1 MDSAD
6 KTRQEL
12 ANEVLSLR
20 FELAEA
26 RSELERAR
34 CTRGGLRRSDVR
46 LPRTADRYS
55 VGVARPDRERTDLE
69 ALKNALYDWEERY
82 RVIFENTEDCI
93 FIKSP
98 DFSYAHVNPA
108 MEKLLGK
115 PAHEIIGQTDHEIFD
130 VHEGVRTRDVDLAVL
145 NGETVREVETKIVN
159 GTPYI
164 FHSVKAPLK
173 GRDGSVVGILGLA
186 RDVTGQNKAEE
197 ALREHQQML
206 QNILSAS
213 PVAISYVEHGR
224 LVWTNEAMVR
234 MFGYIEEKE
243 YLGKRSRDFYASLEE
258 YERVLKIFKE
268 RVKRGLPVETEARF
282 KRRDGSVFDGQMKI
296 RALYPHRSKSPTIST
311 IADVSEKRKAD
322 EALRESRS
330 QYRNLYEESRR
341 IAELYRTLLDASPDP
356 TVVCD
361 VHGRP
366 TYVNP
371 AFTRVFEWELDE
383 LSGRRLDLIPL
394 DSWMER
400 QGNGDGHDYSF
411 ETRCSA
417 KGGRTIE
424 VNVSGSVYHA
434 RDGSAAGSVIQL
446 RDVTERRRL
455 EEQLRQAVKMEAIG
469 RLAGGV
475 AHDFNNLLTAIIG
488 YSDMLL
494 QDMPA
499 ELPYRNRI
507 FQINSAAMRASALT
521 SQLLAFS
528 RKQVLAVKVL
538 DLNAVISGLEEILRR
553 LIGEDV
559 RLDMLLEPTLS
570 LVEADPGQIE
580 QILVNLV
587 VNARDAMPMGG
598 TLTIETNN
606 VILDEE
612 YVRTRA
618 DVAPG
623 RYVMIS
629 VSDTGFGM
637 DEETRTRI
645 FDPFFTTKPK
655 GEGTGLGLSTA
666 YGIIKQH
673 RGHIAVYSE
682 LNRGTIFKVYLPST
696 QDSLEKVCEPQT
708 THAQHRGGE
717 TVLLVEDDDTVRGLA
732 KEALE
737 LLGYSVIEAADPEQA
752 LVTCTEYQATIH
764 LLVTD
769 VVLPQMDGPTLFK
782 EISMVRPAMKVLY
795 VSGYTESFISKHGV
809 LEHGVHFLQKPFT
822 VEALARKVRA
832 ILDDCLP

>member
-1 MDSAD
+1 MGSAD

-34 CTRGGLRRSDVR
+34 RRWGGLQRKEVR
-46 LPRTADRYS
+46 LPRTVDGYS
-55 VGVARPDRERTDLE
+55 VGLASLDRERTERE
-69 ALKNALYDWEERY
+69 ACKTALHDSEERY
-82 RVIFENTEDCI
+82 RVIFENAEDSI
-93 FIKSP
+93 FIKGQDS
-98 DFSYAHVNPA
+98 SYVHINPA

-115 PAHEIIGQTDHEIFD
+115 PAHEIIGRTDHEIFD
-130 VHEGVRTRDVDLAVL
+130 EHEGVRTRCVDMAVL
-145 NGETVREVETKIVN
+145 QGETVREVETKIVR

-173 GRDGSVVGILGLA
+173 DKDGRIVGILGIA

-224 LVWTNEAMVR
+224 LVWTNETMVR
-234 MFGYIEEKE
+234 MFGYNLEKE
-243 YLGKRSRDFYASLEE
+243 HLGKRSRDFYASLEE

-268 RVKRGLPVETEARF
+268 RVKQGLPVETEARF

-296 RALYPHRSKSPTIST
+296 RALYPLRSNSPTIST
-311 IADVSEKRKAD
+311 IADVSDKKKAD

-330 QYRNLYEESRR
+330 QYRNLYEKSQR

-356 TVVCD
+356 IVVCD

-383 LSGRRLDLIPL
+383 LSGRRFDLIPL

-400 QGNGDGHDYSF
+400 QESGDRHKYSF
-411 ETRCSA
+411 ETRCST
-417 KGGRTIE
+417 KDGRIID
-424 VNVSGSVYHA
+424 VSVSGSVYHA
-434 RDGSAAGSVIQL
+434 QDGSAAGSVIQL
-446 RDVTERRRL
+446 RDVTEHRRL

-499 ELPYRNRI
+499 ELSYRKRI
-507 FQINSAAMRASALT
+507 FQISSAAKRASALT

-559 RLDMLLEPTLS
+559 QLDTLLEPTLG

-598 TLTIETNN
+598 TLTIETDN
-606 VILDEE
+606 VVLDED

-618 DVAPG
+618 DVTPG

-629 VSDTGFGM
+629 VTDTGFGM
-637 DEETRTRI
+637 DEETRTRM

-682 LNRGTIFKVYLPST
+682 PNRGTIFKVYLPWT
-696 QDSLEKVCEPQT
+696 RDSLKKACEPQR
-708 THAQHRGGE
+708 THVQYRGGE

-732 KEALE
+732 REVLE
-737 LLGYSVIEAADPEQA
+737 LLGYSVIEAADPDQA
-752 LVTCTEYQATIH
+752 LATCTEYQGTIH

-782 EISMVRPAMKVLY
+782 EISAVRPAMRVLY

-809 LEHGVHFLQKPFT
+809 LDHGVHFLQKPFT
-822 VEALARKVRA
+822 VEALAGKVRGA
-832 ILDDCLP
+832 LDACSP